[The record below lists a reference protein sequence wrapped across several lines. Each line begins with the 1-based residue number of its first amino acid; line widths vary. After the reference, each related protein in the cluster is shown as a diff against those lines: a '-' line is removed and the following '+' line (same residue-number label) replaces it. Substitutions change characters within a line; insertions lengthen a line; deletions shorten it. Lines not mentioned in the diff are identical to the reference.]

1 MPGLDFTSRVV
12 PSGPFA
18 HRACTLTPPLPR
30 LLHLFGLVNLVIGTA
45 AFMAAGLLVPMAQS
59 FGVGVGAVG
68 QATTVYSVA
77 TAFLAPVFLVAT
89 ARLAPRV
96 ALAIALVLFAAGNIA
111 TALAQD
117 LPTLLGARVLMGCG
131 SAATAMMAGLAVA
144 VAPAQRRGQALSVVF
159 VGMSLSYVT
168 GIPLATWVGLG
179 WGWRL
184 PVWAVAALT
193 LLAALALWRAL
204 PAVRSGVTGPSLRG
218 AAALLRQRSVQA
230 VFGLTLVYFV
240 AIFSVF
246 SYMGPVLKSLRPME
260 PGVLSAV
267 ISLFGVAGV
276 VGTLGGGR
284 VADRLGTRRS
294 LTLSLTGLS
303 LCLVLLPW
311 TAGHLWAMLAVLMV
325 WGACGFS
332 MMAPQQVR
340 LAQLAG
346 PDTPLALSL
355 NNSMLY
361 LGIALG
367 AAVGGAALAH
377 IEARHLP
384 WVGAPFALGAL
395 AWLRWSTRQR

>member
-1 MPGLDFTSRVV
+1 MPT
-12 PSGPFA
+12 PF
-18 HRACTLTPPLPR
+18 PR
-30 LLHLFGLVNLVIGTA
+30 RLYLFGLVNLVIGTA
-45 AFMAAGLLVPMAQS
+45 AFMNAGLLVPMAQS

-68 QATTVYSVA
+68 QATTVYSLA
-77 TAFLAPVFLVAT
+77 TALLAPAFLVAT
-89 ARLAPRV
+89 AGLAPRV
-96 ALAIALVLFAAGNIA
+96 ALAIALTLFALGNLA

-117 LPTLLGARVLMGCG
+117 LTTLLAARVLMGCG
-131 SAATAMMAGLAVA
+131 SAATALMAGLAVA
-144 VAPAQRRGQALSVVF
+144 AAPVERRAQALSIVF

-184 PVWAVAALT
+184 PVWAAVVLT
-193 LLAALALWRAL
+193 LLAALALWKAL
-204 PAVRSGVTGPSLRG
+204 PAQRTGGVTGPSLRG
-218 AAALLRQRSVQA
+218 AAALLRQRAVLA
-230 VFGLTLVYFV
+230 VFALTLVYFI

-246 SYMGPVLKSLRPME
+246 SYMGPVLKSLKPME
-260 PGVLSAV
+260 PGALSAV

-276 VGTLGGGR
+276 VGTLSGGR
-284 VADRLGTRRS
+284 AADRLGPRRS
-294 LTLSLTGLS
+294 LTVSLSGLS
-303 LCLVLLPW
+303 LCLVLLPL

-325 WGACGFS
+325 WGVCGFS

-367 AAVGGAALAH
+367 AAVGGAALTH
-377 IEARHLP
+377 LEARYLP
-384 WVGAPFALGAL
+384 WVGAPFALVAL
-395 AWLRWSTRQR
+395 GWMRWSTRPR

>member
-1 MPGLDFTSRVV
+1 MN
-12 PSGPFA
+12 A
-18 HRACTLTPPLPR
+18 W
-30 LLHLFGLVNLVIGTA
+30 
-45 AFMAAGLLVPMAQS
+45 LLVPMAQS
-59 FGVGVGAVG
+59 FGVSVGAVG
-68 QATTVYSVA
+68 QATTVYSLA
-77 TAFLAPVFLVAT
+77 TALLAPAFLVAT
-89 ARLAPRV
+89 AGLAPRL
-96 ALAIALVLFAAGNIA
+96 ALAIALTLFAAGNVA

-131 SAATAMMAGLAVA
+131 SAATALMAGLTVA
-144 VAPAQRRGQALSVVF
+144 VAPVERRAQALSIVF

-184 PVWAVAALT
+184 PVWAGVVLT
-193 LLAALALWRAL
+193 LLAAMALWKAL
-204 PAVRSGVTGPSLRG
+204 PAMRTGVSGPSLRG
-218 AAALLRQRSVQA
+218 AAVLLRQRAVLA
-230 VFGLTLVYFV
+230 VFALTLAYFI

-246 SYMGPVLKSLRPME
+246 SYMGPVLKSLKPLE
-260 PGVLSAV
+260 PGALSAV
-267 ISLFGVAGV
+267 ISMFGVAGV

-284 VADRLGTRRS
+284 AADRLGVRRS
-294 LTLSLTGLS
+294 LTLSLSGLS
-303 LCLVLLPW
+303 LCLLLLPL
-311 TAGHLWAMLAVLMV
+311 TAGHLGAMVAVLMV
-325 WGACGFS
+325 WGVCGFS

-377 IEARHLP
+377 IEPRHLP
-384 WVGAPFALGAL
+384 WVGAPFALVAL
-395 AWLRWSTRQR
+395 VWLRWSTRAR

>member
-1 MPGLDFTSRVV
+1 M
-12 PSGPFA
+12 
-18 HRACTLTPPLPR
+18 
-30 LLHLFGLVNLVIGTA
+30 
-45 AFMAAGLLVPMAQS
+45 
-59 FGVGVGAVG
+59 
-68 QATTVYSVA
+68 
-77 TAFLAPVFLVAT
+77 
-89 ARLAPRV
+89 
-96 ALAIALVLFAAGNIA
+96 
-111 TALAQD
+111 
-117 LPTLLGARVLMGCG
+117 
-131 SAATAMMAGLAVA
+131 
-144 VAPAQRRGQALSVVF
+144 
-159 VGMSLSYVT
+159 
-168 GIPLATWVGLG
+168 
-179 WGWRL
+179 
-184 PVWAVAALT
+184 AALT